1 MKTTKLTIGQQFKN
15 SITYTDGTVRIM
27 DETYTI
33 YQITDK
39 RVCYTDG
46 KSSYRGG
53 TNRNVKGS
61 WIGIERFKKEVI
73 NGEIIFI

>member
-1 MKTTKLTIGQQFKN
+1 MKTQNLTTGQQFKN
-15 SITYTDGTVRIM
+15 SVTLIDGTTIWFDKV
-27 DETYTI
+27 YTI

-46 KSSYRGG
+46 KSSYCGA

-61 WIGIERFKKEVI
+61 WLGIERFKKDVLKGKI
-73 NGEIIFI
+73 KFI